1 MEIRS
6 FVRLKG
12 KKYPLV
18 DTPLTKDQLYYL
30 TENYGRFII
39 RDVRRGS
46 FRFYQGKPLNQKI
59 IYNIDPKSIF
69 TVLAGLFVA
78 YKFFKIKKNVK
89 RKINNA
95 NPFQNDP
102 TVFNDTLNNWHQDH
116 IPTDEEEEEFA
127 SA

>member
-46 FRFYQGKPLNQKI
+46 YRFYQGQPLNKKI

-69 TVLAGLFVA
+69 TVLAGLFIA
-78 YKFFKIKKNVK
+78 YKFFKIKKDVK
-89 RKINNA
+89 RKINKA
-95 NPFQNDP
+95 NPFQNNVHEFDKTINSWHSDP
-102 TVFNDTLNNWHQDH
+102 

>member
-46 FRFYQGKPLNQKI
+46 YRFYQGQPLNKKI

-69 TVLAGLFVA
+69 TVLAGLFIA

-89 RKINNA
+89 QTVKKA
-95 NPFQNDP
+95 NPFTRND
-102 TVFNDTLNNWHQDH
+102 FNGIVNDWHKEEP
-116 IPTDEEEEEFA
+116 IKDEEEEEFA